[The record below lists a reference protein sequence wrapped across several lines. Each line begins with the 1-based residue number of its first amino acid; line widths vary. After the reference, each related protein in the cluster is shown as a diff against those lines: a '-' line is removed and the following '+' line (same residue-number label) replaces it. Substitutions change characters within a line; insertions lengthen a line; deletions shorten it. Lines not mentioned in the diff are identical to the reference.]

1 MGMTRT
7 NSIGL
12 GDSDSAES
20 IEGMKFGVK
29 KMQNLA
35 LPPSLMSSL
44 PPNSTPQPAM
54 LTSNW
59 LAALIHC
66 SPTIRSDLH
75 LYNSLCSIAAQAA
88 SSENLL
94 HYQNQQVRRL
104 ESEKTF
110 WNDTRVSL
118 EAKIRV
124 LKERDLQKDEE
135 IDALRRKLLTSQ
147 KSSKSSSSEKS
158 ADQPET
164 TTKTEPVSAS
174 SPDSVRPNLEIY
186 APKIISNCSSS
197 NSDSGH
203 SESEIN
209 PYSSEEIDITC

>member
-1 MGMTRT
+1 MVTFQSIQISNSPQRCNFRT
-7 NSIGL
+7 CC
-12 GDSDSAES
+12 SAPS
-20 IEGMKFGVK
+20 TLHTFGTY
-29 KMQNLA
+29 LW
-35 LPPSLMSSL
+35 PPELSGF
-44 PPNSTPQPAM
+44 
-54 LTSNW
+54 
-59 LAALIHC
+59 
-66 SPTIRSDLH
+66 IRSITKLRFK
-75 LYNSLCSIAAQAA
+75 IFFQ
-88 SSENLL
+88 
-94 HYQNQQVRRL
+94 QQVRRL

-147 KSSKSSSSEKS
+147 KSSKSSSSEKA